1 MRDVMFYLEAQ
12 SKVNASPLK
21 SEIQDGEVVIGASG
35 TSDPSPT
42 STRANGLSS
51 RGGRKKRGGR

>member
-1 MRDVMFYLEAQ
+1 MFYLEAQ

-35 TSDPSPT
+35 ASDPSPT
-42 STRANGLSS
+42 GNSRANGLS